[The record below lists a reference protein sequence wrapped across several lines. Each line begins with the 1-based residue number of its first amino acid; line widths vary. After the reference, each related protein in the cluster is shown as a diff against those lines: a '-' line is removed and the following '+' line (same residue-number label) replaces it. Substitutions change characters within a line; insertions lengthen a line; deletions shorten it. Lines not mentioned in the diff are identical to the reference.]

1 MTTQALR
8 DKSAYSIL
16 LASFANTD
24 QRVVTIFQ
32 VRWFSGGE
40 LRRTFG
46 LAHVPLEIQKDFQP
60 FDGKGV
66 WRRRLEASYKGAR
79 TLVEFFDGPVGYAER
94 ITQLFGMRSAKALSL
109 FNQIVGVKV
118 LDDLDEFI
126 RINMLEEH
134 DAETQ
139 YLQLKDSFT
148 TLIDAKVNIEKGAYA
163 DRDASAHSGIGKED
177 KKCRRTPRSA
187 DDR

>member
-1 MTTQALR
+1 M
-8 DKSAYSIL
+8 
-16 LASFANTD
+16 
-24 QRVVTIFQ
+24 TIFQ

-148 TLIDAKVNIEKGAYA
+148 TLIDAKVNI
-163 DRDASAHSGIGKED
+163 D